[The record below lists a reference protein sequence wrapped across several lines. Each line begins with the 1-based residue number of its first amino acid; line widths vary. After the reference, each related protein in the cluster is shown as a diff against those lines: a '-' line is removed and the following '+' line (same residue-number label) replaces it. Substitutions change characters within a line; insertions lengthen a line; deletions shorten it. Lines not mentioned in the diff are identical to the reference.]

1 MLELRELPPEISGI
15 LAKVKAPPRLVAH
28 LRLVY
33 DVAVTVTSKVELV
46 WPQLTFDKEA
56 VLIGA
61 ATHDIGKAI
70 YPEELSGSGKN
81 HEKIGPELLLKN
93 GLDEK
98 YTRFARTHARW
109 NEESENIGI
118 EDLLVA
124 WSDKVWK
131 GKREESLEMV
141 LCRKIAEKCGEEPW
155 QTFLKLDEFAG
166 TITKDADARLAWQ
179 AQYPIN

>member
-1 MLELRELPPEISGI
+1 MEIRELPPEISGI

-28 LRLVY
+28 LQLVY
-33 DVAVTVTSKVELV
+33 DVAVTMASRVEVTWPELV
-46 WPQLTFDKEA
+46 FDKEA
-56 VLIGA
+56 VLIGG

-70 YPEELSGSGKN
+70 YPAELSGSGKN
-81 HEKIGPELLLKN
+81 HEEIGPGLLQKL

-109 NEESENIGI
+109 NEETENIGV

-124 WSDKVWK
+124 WADKIWK
-131 GKREESLEMV
+131 GKRDETLEMV
-141 LCRKIAEKCGEEPW
+141 LCRLIAEKCREETW
-155 QTFLKLDEFAG
+155 ETYLKLDEIAA